1 MEEEEEDGEAAARA
15 GAAGAGGGGYSGELC
30 LMDKAIGSLLEVSL
44 SSKLHTINLH
54 CNNISKIEGLSHVLN
69 LRHLDL
75 SSNQISQIE
84 GLNTLTN
91 LCTLN
96 LACNFITKVEGL
108 EKLLNLTR
116 LNLSYN
122 HIHDLQGFLYLRGTR
137 HKISH
142 IDLHSNYI
150 SSTHHLLQCMVGLHF
165 LTNLTLEKNGKNN
178 PICDQPG
185 YRGIILQTLPQLTVL
200 DGMNIFG
207 EPVYMVE
214 GNPSDL
220 QCLED
225 LLDNLVYSDSQL
237 DKEENSGNLPGI
249 IHYINQEMPQDQKP
263 AATPTKNTFCPSVEV
278 TSSEPEQNKLGENNL
293 NSEMRIK
300 KLEDQISQLLNNAS
314 NSPPNHTFLK
324 VVKPKRETTMTSE
337 SDYESGKEN
346 HKKMPRRTK
355 IPYYSKAV
363 QTSKHHNKSKLSD
376 SGTEQSCAKKS
387 KNPSTKNLSLRS
399 TSRNSDLK
407 MERSTGNL
415 VSQSTQT
422 NKIEN
427 KSLRFT
433 EDSTYRTLVQKLDEE
448 REKRWK
454 AEQAEKKLADHIK
467 ELQKQVEEE
476 KGIHSMALFT
486 TDRLKELILKERNA
500 KVKLQNIVHKFK
512 NEIEKLNNEL
522 NQSKNKEEE
531 QNRVLRTLEQTL
543 TKIEKQ
549 KVQQQVAEVKRV
561 QEIELKAS
569 AAEREIQLL
578 RASLHQQKEKVQQL
592 HELLAMKEQEHRKE
606 LETRVTLNGSDFQ
619 EALAKEIGKE
629 EKKHEEQVKEFQE
642 KINILNQQYLELEDE
657 FRMALTIEAK
667 RFKEVKDGFENISAE
682 LAKKNI
688 ALARAQQKENESSI
702 LIQDLTSLVKE
713 QKARIAEVS
722 KSKLET
728 TNLKNRIHTLETMI
742 EEDKQKSVQIELLK
756 QEKSQLTSQLTAQ
769 ESILD
774 GLRAER
780 KLWGQELAQQGASLA
795 QNCGKLEAK
804 IEVLTTENESLRKL
818 NECDSDSLKIK
829 VKIIEDQ
836 TETIRKLKENL
847 QERDDIIRKLR
858 EEIIEI
864 HKNTQEQLDEKAAQL
879 EELMEKLEQ
888 QCERKEDLKQQ
899 LKEKEAELE
908 DIEKAYSAINKKWQ
922 DKGELLSGLEVQVK
936 QMKEKFETK
945 EKKLIE
951 ERDKSL
957 QNQKATMER
966 LHSMDDSFRKQLETM
981 VAAHQAELLQLAN
994 EKQKQ
999 IDAANEKVSQVED
1012 EMRQLLHETARNKKA
1027 MEEKI
1032 KRLTF
1037 ALSDIQEE
1045 F

>member
-1 MEEEEEDGEAAARA
+1 MEEEGRDGGAAAA
-15 GAAGAGGGGYSGELC
+15 GAAGAAGGGGGPAELC
-30 LMDKAIGSLLEVSL
+30 LMDKGIGSLLEVSL

-54 CNNISKIEGLSHVLN
+54 CNNISKIEGLCHLLN

-84 GLNTLTN
+84 GLNTLIN

-122 HIHDLQGFLYLRGTR
+122 HIHDLQGFLCLRGTR

-150 SSTHHLLQCMVGLHF
+150 SSIHHLLQCMVGLHF

-207 EPVYMVE
+207 EPVNMVE

-220 QCLED
+220 QCLES
-225 LLDNLVYSDSQL
+225 LLDDLVYSDSQL
-237 DKEENSGNLPGI
+237 NEEKKSGNLPLD
-249 IHYINQEMPQDQKP
+249 INQEVSQDQKP
-263 AATPTKNTFCPSVEV
+263 ASTTIDNTFCPSVEV
-278 TSSEPEQNKLGENNL
+278 TSSTAPEKNKHGENNL
-293 NSEMRIK
+293 NNEMRIK

-314 NSPPNHTFLK
+314 NCSKSHTSLK
-324 VVKPKRETTMTSE
+324 VVKLRRETTMTSE

-346 HKKMPRRTK
+346 HKKINRRSK
-355 IPYYSKAV
+355 IPRYSKAV

-376 SGTEQSCAKKS
+376 SGIEQNYTKKS
-387 KNPSTKNLSLRS
+387 KDSSTKNLSLRS
-399 TSRNSDLK
+399 SSRNSELK
-407 MERSTGNL
+407 MEKSPGNL
-415 VSQSTQT
+415 GSQNTQT
-422 NKIEN
+422 NKTEN
-427 KSLRFT
+427 ESLRPT
-433 EDSTYRTLVQKLDEE
+433 EESTYRTLVQELDEE

-467 ELQKQVEEE
+467 ELQKQAKEE
-476 KGIHSMALFT
+476 KDIHSMALFT
-486 TDRLKELILKERNA
+486 TERLKELILKERNA
-500 KVKLQNIVHKFK
+500 KAKLQTTVQKFK
-512 NEIEKLNNEL
+512 SEIEKLNNEL
-522 NQSKNKEEE
+522 NQSRNKEEE

-543 TKIEKQ
+543 SKMEKQ
-549 KVQQQVAEVKRV
+549 KAQQQVAEMKRV

-569 AAEREIQLL
+569 AAEREIHLL

-619 EALAKEIGKE
+619 DALAKEIGKE
-629 EKKHEEQVKEFQE
+629 EKRHEERVKEFQE
-642 KINILNQQYLELEDE
+642 RINILNQRYLELEDE
-657 FRMALTIEAK
+657 FRMALIIEAK

-682 LAKKNI
+682 LAKKSHS
-688 ALARAQQKENESSI
+688 LARAQEKENESSA
-702 LIQDLTSLVKE
+702 LIKDLTSMVKE

-722 KSKLET
+722 KAKLETT

-756 QEKSQLTSQLTAQ
+756 QEKSQLISQLTAQ
-769 ESILD
+769 ESIID

-780 KLWGQELAQQGASLA
+780 KILGQELAQRGVSLA
-795 QNCGKLEAK
+795 QDHGKLEAK

-818 NECDSDSLKIK
+818 SEHDSDSLKIK

-836 TETIRKLKENL
+836 TETIRKLKESL
-847 QERDDIIRKLR
+847 QERDEHIRKLR
-858 EEIIEI
+858 EETIEI
-864 HKNTQEQLDEKAAQL
+864 QKNSQEQLDEKAVQL
-879 EELMEKLEQ
+879 EELMEKLERH
-888 QCERKEDLKQQ
+888 CERKEDLKQQ

-908 DIEKAYSAINKKWQ
+908 EIGKAYSAINKKWQ
-922 DKGELLSGLEVQVK
+922 DKGELLSGLEAQVK
-936 QMKEKFETK
+936 QMKEKFESK

-957 QNQKATMER
+957 QNQKVTMER
-966 LHSMDDSFRKQLETM
+966 LHSMDDNFRKQFESM
-981 VAAHQAELLQLAN
+981 VAAHQAELLQLTN
-994 EKQKQ
+994 EKQNQ
-999 IDAANEKVSQVED
+999 IDAANEKVSHVED
-1012 EMRQLLHETARNKKA
+1012 EMRQLLHETAQNKKI

-1037 ALSDIQEE
+1037 ALSDIQQE

>member
-1 MEEEEEDGEAAARA
+1 MEEGEEDWEAA
-15 GAAGAGGGGYSGELC
+15 AAGAGDCRGSSGELC

-44 SSKLHTINLH
+44 SSKLHTLNLH
-54 CNNISKIEGLSHVLN
+54 CNNISKIEGLCHILN

-84 GLNTLTN
+84 GLNSLTN

-96 LACNFITKVEGL
+96 LACNLITKVEGL
-108 EKLLNLTR
+108 EKLWNLTK

-150 SSTHHLLQCMVGLHF
+150 CSIHHLLQCMVGLHF

-207 EPVYMVE
+207 EPVNMKE

-225 LLDNLVYSDSQL
+225 LLDNLVYTDSQL
-237 DKEENSGNLPGI
+237 NSKETSDNLPGI
-249 IHYINQEMPQDQKP
+249 LLGINQEMSKDQQ
-263 AATPTKNTFCPSVEV
+263 PTSTSTNNTFHPPVEV
-278 TSSEPEQNKLGENNL
+278 ASSSEPERYKLDESNL

-300 KLEDQISQLLNNAS
+300 KLEDQISQLLNNATSFPKS
-314 NSPPNHTFLK
+314 NTSLK
-324 VVKPKRETTMTSE
+324 AVKPKRETIVTSE

-346 HKKMPRRTK
+346 HRKMPRRTR
-355 IPYYSKAV
+355 IPLYNKAL

-376 SGTEQSCAKKS
+376 SSTEHSCTKKS
-387 KNPSTKNLSLRS
+387 KDHSTKDLSRS
-399 TSRNSDLK
+399 FSRNSNLK
-407 MERSTGNL
+407 MEKSTGNL
-415 VSQSTQT
+415 GSQNIET
-422 NKIEN
+422 NKTED
-427 KSLRFT
+427 KSLRPT
-433 EDSTYRTLVQKLDEE
+433 EESTYQTLVQKLDEE

-454 AEQAEKKLADHIK
+454 AEQAEKKLADCIK
-467 ELQKQVEEE
+467 ELEKQAQEE
-476 KGIHSMALFT
+476 KDIHSVALFT
-486 TDRLKELILKERNA
+486 TERLKELILKERNT
-500 KVKLQNIVHKFK
+500 KSKLQTIVQKFR
-512 NEIEKLNNEL
+512 NEIERLNNEL
-522 NQSKNKEEE
+522 SQSRSKEEE
-531 QNRVLRTLEQTL
+531 QNGMLRTLEQTL
-543 TKIEKQ
+543 SKMENQ
-549 KVQQQVAEVKRV
+549 KAQQQVEEVKRV
-561 QEIELKAS
+561 QEVELKAS

-578 RASLHQQKEKVQQL
+578 RVSLRQQKEKVQQL

-606 LETRVTLNGSDFQ
+606 LETRVTLNGPDFQ
-619 EALAKEIGKE
+619 NALAKEIAKE
-629 EKKHEEQVKEFQE
+629 EKRHEERVKEFQE

-657 FRMALTIEAK
+657 FRMALTVEAK
-667 RFKEVKDGFENISAE
+667 RFKEVKDGFENIAAE
-682 LAKKNI
+682 LAKKKH
-688 ALARAQQKENESSI
+688 ALARALQKESESST
-702 LIQDLTSLVKE
+702 LIQDLTLMVKE
-713 QKARIAEVS
+713 QKAKIAEVS

-728 TNLKNRIHTLETMI
+728 TSNLKNRICTLETMI

-769 ESILD
+769 ESIID

-780 KLWGQELAQQGASLA
+780 KIWGQELAQQGVSLA
-795 QNCGKLEAK
+795 QDRGKLEAK

-818 NECDSDSLKIK
+818 NERGSDSLKIK

-836 TETIRKLKENL
+836 TETIRKLKESL
-847 QERDDIIRKLR
+847 QERDEHIRKLR
-858 EEIIEI
+858 EEITEMQ
-864 HKNTQEQLDEKAAQL
+864 KNTQEQLDEKAVQL

-888 QCERKEDLKQQ
+888 YSERKEDLKQQ

-908 DIEKAYSAINKKWQ
+908 EIGKAYSAINKKWQ
-922 DKGELLSGLEVQVK
+922 DKGELLSGLEIQVK

-966 LHSMDDSFRKQLETM
+966 LRSMDDSFRKQLESV

-999 IDAANEKVSQVED
+999 IDAADEKVSQVED
-1012 EMRQLLHETARNKKA
+1012 EMRQLLQETEQNKKS
-1027 MEEKI
+1027 MELKI
-1032 KRLTF
+1032 KRLTY
-1037 ALSDIQEE
+1037 ALRDIQQE

>member
-1 MEEEEEDGEAAARA
+1 
-15 GAAGAGGGGYSGELC
+15 
-30 LMDKAIGSLLEVSL
+30 MDKAICSLLEVSL

-54 CNNISKIEGLSHVLN
+54 CNNISKIEGLCHLLN

-150 SSTHHLLQCMVGLHF
+150 SSIHHLLQCMVGLHF

-207 EPVYMVE
+207 EPVDMVE

-220 QCLED
+220 QCLES
-225 LLDNLVYSDSQL
+225 LLDNLVCCDSQL
-237 DKEENSGNLPGI
+237 NEEENSGNLPGI
-249 IHYINQEMPQDQKP
+249 TLDINQEMSQDQKP
-263 AATPTKNTFCPSVEV
+263 ASIPADNMFLPSVEV
-278 TSSEPEQNKLGENNL
+278 ASSSEPERNKLDENNL
-293 NSEMRIK
+293 SSEMRIK
-300 KLEDQISQLLNNAS
+300 KLEDQISQLLSNAS
-314 NSPPNHTFLK
+314 NSPKSCTSLK
-324 VVKPKRETTMTSE
+324 VVKLKRETTMTSE
-337 SDYESGKEN
+337 SDFESGKEN
-346 HKKMPRRTK
+346 HKKMNRRTR
-355 IPYYSKAV
+355 IPHYSKAV
-363 QTSKHHNKSKLSD
+363 QTSKHHNKSTLSD
-376 SGTEQSCAKKS
+376 SGTEQSCTKKS
-387 KNPSTKNLSLRS
+387 KDPSTKNLSLRS
-399 TSRNSDLK
+399 SSRSSDLK
-407 MERSTGNL
+407 VEKSTGNL
-415 VSQSTQT
+415 ESQNTPT

-427 KSLRFT
+427 KSLRPI
-433 EDSTYRTLVQKLDEE
+433 EESTYRTLVQELDEE
-448 REKRWK
+448 KEKRWK

-467 ELQKQVEEE
+467 ELQKQVKEE
-476 KGIHSMALFT
+476 KDIHTMALFT

-500 KVKLQNIVHKFK
+500 KAKLQTIVQKFK
-512 NEIEKLNNEL
+512 SETEKLSNEL
-522 NQSKNKEEE
+522 SQSRNKEEE
-531 QNRVLRTLEQTL
+531 QNRVIRTLEQTL
-543 TKIEKQ
+543 SKMEKQ
-549 KVQQQVAEVKRV
+549 KAQQQVAEMKRV
-561 QEIELKAS
+561 QEVELKAS

-592 HELLAMKEQEHRKE
+592 HELLAVKEQEHRKE

-619 EALAKEIGKE
+619 DALAKEIGKE
-629 EKKHEEQVKEFQE
+629 EKRHEERVKEFQE
-642 KINILNQQYLELEDE
+642 RINILNQRYLELEDE

-682 LAKKNI
+682 LAKKNH
-688 ALARAQQKENESSI
+688 ALARAQQKENESSA
-702 LIQDLTSLVKE
+702 LIQDLTSMVKE

-728 TNLKNRIHTLETMI
+728 TTNLKNRIHTLEAMI

-756 QEKSQLTSQLTAQ
+756 KEKSQLISQLTAQ
-769 ESILD
+769 ESMID

-780 KLWGQELAQQGASLA
+780 KIWGQELAQKGASLA
-795 QNCGKLEAK
+795 QDYGKLEAK

-818 NECDSDSLKIK
+818 SERDSDSLKIK

-847 QERDDIIRKLR
+847 QERDEHIRKLQ
-858 EEIIEI
+858 EEIIEMQ
-864 HKNTQEQLDEKAAQL
+864 KNTREQLNEKATQL
-879 EELMEKLEQ
+879 EELMEKLERH
-888 QCERKEDLKQQ
+888 CERKEDLKQQ

-908 DIEKAYSAINKKWQ
+908 EIGKAYSAINKKWQ
-922 DKGELLSGLEVQVK
+922 DKGELLSGLEAQVK

-957 QNQKATMER
+957 QNQKATMEK
-966 LHSMDDSFRKQLETM
+966 LHSIDDSFRKQLESM
-981 VAAHQAELLQLAN
+981 VAAHHAELLQLTT
-994 EKQKQ
+994 EKQNQ

-1012 EMRQLLHETARNKKA
+1012 EMRQLLRETARNKKI

-1037 ALSDIQEE
+1037 ALSDIQQG

>member
-1 MEEEEEDGEAAARA
+1 MEGEEDGGAAA
-15 GAAGAGGGGYSGELC
+15 AAGAGELC

-54 CNNISKIEGLSHVLN
+54 CNNISKIEGLCHLLN

-142 IDLHSNYI
+142 INLHSNYI
-150 SSTHHLLQCMVGLHF
+150 SSIHHLLQCMVGLHF

-185 YRGIILQTLPQLTVL
+185 YRRIILQTLPQLTVL

-207 EPVYMVE
+207 EPVDMVE

-220 QCLED
+220 QCLES
-225 LLDNLVYSDSQL
+225 LLDNLVCSDSQL
-237 DKEENSGNLPGI
+237 NEEENSGNLPGI
-249 IHYINQEMPQDQKP
+249 TLDINQEMSQDQKP
-263 AATPTKNTFCPSVEV
+263 ASIPADNMFLPSAEV
-278 TSSEPEQNKLGENNL
+278 ASSEPERNKLDGNNL
-293 NSEMRIK
+293 SSEMRIK
-300 KLEDQISQLLNNAS
+300 KLEDQISQLLSNAS
-314 NSPPNHTFLK
+314 NSPKSHTSLK
-324 VVKPKRETTMTSE
+324 VVKLKRETTMTSE

-346 HKKMPRRTK
+346 YKKMNRRTK
-355 IPYYSKAV
+355 IPHYSKAV

-376 SGTEQSCAKKS
+376 SGTEQSCIKKS
-387 KNPSTKNLSLRS
+387 KDPSTKNLSLRLS
-399 TSRNSDLK
+399 SRSSDLK
-407 MERSTGNL
+407 MEKSTGNL
-415 VSQSTQT
+415 ESQNTPT

-427 KSLRFT
+427 KSLRPI
-433 EDSTYRTLVQKLDEE
+433 EESTYRTLVHELDEE
-448 REKRWK
+448 KEKRWK
-454 AEQAEKKLADHIK
+454 AEQSEKKLADHIK
-467 ELQKQVEEE
+467 ELQKQVKEE
-476 KGIHSMALFT
+476 KDIHSMALFT

-500 KVKLQNIVHKFK
+500 KAKLQTIVQKFK
-512 NEIEKLNNEL
+512 SETEKLSNEL
-522 NQSKNKEEE
+522 SQSRNKEEE
-531 QNRVLRTLEQTL
+531 QNRVIRTLEQTL
-543 TKIEKQ
+543 SKMEKQ
-549 KVQQQVAEVKRV
+549 KAQQQVAEMKRV
-561 QEIELKAS
+561 QEVELKAS

-592 HELLAMKEQEHRKE
+592 HELLVMKEQEHRKE

-619 EALAKEIGKE
+619 DALAKEIGKE
-629 EKKHEEQVKEFQE
+629 EKRHEERVKEFQE
-642 KINILNQQYLELEDE
+642 RINILNQRYLELEDE

-682 LAKKNI
+682 LAKKNH
-688 ALARAQQKENESSI
+688 ALARAQQKENESSA
-702 LIQDLTSLVKE
+702 LIQDLTSMVKE
-713 QKARIAEVS
+713 QKARIEEVS

-728 TNLKNRIHTLETMI
+728 TTNLK
-742 EEDKQKSVQIELLK
+742 
-756 QEKSQLTSQLTAQ
+756 
-769 ESILD
+769 
-774 GLRAER
+774 
-780 KLWGQELAQQGASLA
+780 
-795 QNCGKLEAK
+795 
-804 IEVLTTENESLRKL
+804 
-818 NECDSDSLKIK
+818 
-829 VKIIEDQ
+829 
-836 TETIRKLKENL
+836 NL
-847 QERDDIIRKLR
+847 QERNEHIRKLQ
-858 EEIIEI
+858 EEIIDI
-864 HKNTQEQLDEKAAQL
+864 QKNTQEQLDEKAAQL

-888 QCERKEDLKQQ
+888 HCERKEDLKQQ

-908 DIEKAYSAINKKWQ
+908 EIGKAYSAINKKWQ
-922 DKGELLSGLEVQVK
+922 DKGELLSGLEAQVK

-945 EKKLIE
+945 EKKLTE

-957 QNQKATMER
+957 QNQKATMEK
-966 LHSMDDSFRKQLETM
+966 LHSIDDSFRKQLESM
-981 VAAHQAELLQLAN
+981 VAAHQAELLQLTT
-994 EKQKQ
+994 EKQNQ

-1012 EMRQLLHETARNKKA
+1012 EMRQLLHETAQNKKI

-1032 KRLTF
+1032 KRL
-1037 ALSDIQEE
+1037 LLLL
-1045 F
+1045 

>member
-1 MEEEEEDGEAAARA
+1 
-15 GAAGAGGGGYSGELC
+15 
-30 LMDKAIGSLLEVSL
+30 MDKAICSLLEVSL

-54 CNNISKIEGLSHVLN
+54 CNNISKIEGLCHLLN

-84 GLNTLTN
+84 GLNTLAN

-122 HIHDLQGFLYLRGTR
+122 HIHDLQGFLHLRGTR

-150 SSTHHLLQCMVGLHF
+150 SNIHHLLQCMVGLHF
-165 LTNLTLEKNGKNN
+165 LTNLTLEKNGKSN

-207 EPVYMVE
+207 EPVNMAE

-220 QCLED
+220 QCLES

-237 DKEENSGNLPGI
+237 NEEKNPGNLPGI
-249 IHYINQEMPQDQKP
+249 TLDINQEMSQDQKP
-263 AATPTKNTFCPSVEV
+263 ARIPTDNTFHPFVEV
-278 TSSEPEQNKLGENNL
+278 TSSSEPERNKLGENNL

-314 NSPPNHTFLK
+314 NSPKSHTSLK
-324 VVKPKRETTMTSE
+324 VFKLKRETTMTSE

-346 HKKMPRRTK
+346 HKKVNRKTK
-355 IPYYSKAV
+355 IPHYSKAV
-363 QTSKHHNKSKLSD
+363 QTSKHRNKSKLSD
-376 SGTEQSCAKKS
+376 SGTEQSCTKKS
-387 KNPSTKNLSLRS
+387 KDPSTKNLSLRS
-399 TSRNSDLK
+399 SSRNSDLK
-407 MERSTGNL
+407 MEKSTGNL
-415 VSQSTQT
+415 GSQGTQT
-422 NKIEN
+422 DE
-427 KSLRFT
+427 T
-433 EDSTYRTLVQKLDEE
+433 EDRPTEESTYRTLVQELDEE

-467 ELQKQVEEE
+467 ELQKQAKEE
-476 KGIHSMALFT
+476 KDIHSMALFT
-486 TDRLKELILKERNA
+486 TERLKELILKERNA
-500 KVKLQNIVHKFK
+500 KAKLQTVIQKFK
-512 NEIEKLNNEL
+512 SETEKLNNEL
-522 NQSKNKEEE
+522 SQSRNKEEE

-543 TKIEKQ
+543 SKMEKQ
-549 KVQQQVAEVKRV
+549 KAQQQVAEMKRI
-561 QEIELKAS
+561 QEVELKAS
-569 AAEREIQLL
+569 ASEREIQLL

-619 EALAKEIGKE
+619 DALAKEIGKE
-629 EKKHEEQVKEFQE
+629 EKRHEERVKEFQE
-642 KINILNQQYLELEDE
+642 RINILNQRYLELEDE
-657 FRMALTIEAK
+657 FRMALIIEAK

-682 LAKKNI
+682 LAKKNH
-688 ALARAQQKENESSI
+688 ALARAQEKENKSSA
-702 LIQDLTSLVKE
+702 LIQDLTSMVKE
-713 QKARIAEVS
+713 QKTRIAEVS
-722 KSKLET
+722 KAKLETT
-728 TNLKNRIHTLETMI
+728 TNLKNRIRTLETMI

-756 QEKSQLTSQLTAQ
+756 QEKSQLISQLTAQ
-769 ESILD
+769 ESTID

-780 KLWGQELAQQGASLA
+780 KMWGQELTQQGASLA
-795 QNCGKLEAK
+795 QDYGKLEAK

-818 NECDSDSLKIK
+818 SARESDSLKIK

-836 TETIRKLKENL
+836 TETIRKLKESL
-847 QERDDIIRKLR
+847 QERDEHIRKLR
-858 EEIIEI
+858 EETIEMQ
-864 HKNTQEQLDEKAAQL
+864 KNTQEQLDDKAAQL
-879 EELMEKLEQ
+879 EELMEKLERH
-888 QCERKEDLKQQ
+888 CERKEDLKQQ
-899 LKEKEAELE
+899 LKEKQAELE
-908 DIEKAYSAINKKWQ
+908 EIGKAYSAINKKWQ
-922 DKGELLSGLEVQVK
+922 DKGELLSGLEAQVK

-966 LHSMDDSFRKQLETM
+966 LHSMDDNFRKQLESM
-981 VAAHQAELLQLAN
+981 VAAHQAELLQLTN
-994 EKQKQ
+994 EKQNQ

-1012 EMRQLLHETARNKKA
+1012 EMRQLLHETAQNKKI

-1037 ALSDIQEE
+1037 ALSDVQQE
-1045 F
+1045 FWWSGDFIKLKCPYKSNINRTISNQIF

>member
-1 MEEEEEDGEAAARA
+1 TLVRARERVW
-15 GAAGAGGGGYSGELC
+15 SNLSS
-30 LMDKAIGSLLEVSL
+30 ISL

-54 CNNISKIEGLSHVLN
+54 CNNISKIEGLCHLLN

-150 SSTHHLLQCMVGLHF
+150 SSIHHLLQCMVGLHF

-207 EPVYMVE
+207 EPVDMVE

-220 QCLED
+220 QCLES
-225 LLDNLVYSDSQL
+225 LLDNLVCCDSQL
-237 DKEENSGNLPGI
+237 NEEENSGNLPGI
-249 IHYINQEMPQDQKP
+249 TLDINQEMSQDQKP
-263 AATPTKNTFCPSVEV
+263 ASIPADNMFLPSVEV
-278 TSSEPEQNKLGENNL
+278 ASSSEPERNKLDENNL
-293 NSEMRIK
+293 SSEMRIK
-300 KLEDQISQLLNNAS
+300 KLEDQISQLLS
-314 NSPPNHTFLK
+314 NVIHFF
-324 VVKPKRETTMTSE
+324 VKLKRETTMTSE
-337 SDYESGKEN
+337 SDFESGKEN
-346 HKKMPRRTK
+346 HKKMNRRTR
-355 IPYYSKAV
+355 IPHYSKAV
-363 QTSKHHNKSKLSD
+363 QTSKHHNKSTLSD
-376 SGTEQSCAKKS
+376 RYNNFFFPILQAIACNPVLKYLHTVAFILWMIQAKSQEFCLKIIFLYY
-387 KNPSTKNLSLRS
+387 TNLALF
-399 TSRNSDLK
+399 
-407 MERSTGNL
+407 
-415 VSQSTQT
+415 Q
-422 NKIEN
+422 
-427 KSLRFT
+427 
-433 EDSTYRTLVQKLDEE
+433 TLVQELDEE
-448 REKRWK
+448 KEKRWK

-467 ELQKQVEEE
+467 ELQKQVKEE
-476 KGIHSMALFT
+476 KDIHTMALFT

-500 KVKLQNIVHKFK
+500 KAKLQTIVQKFK
-512 NEIEKLNNEL
+512 SETEKLSNEL
-522 NQSKNKEEE
+522 SQSRNKEEE
-531 QNRVLRTLEQTL
+531 QNRVIRTLEQTL
-543 TKIEKQ
+543 SKMEKQ
-549 KVQQQVAEVKRV
+549 KAQQQVAEVRV
-561 QEIELKAS
+561 QEVELKAS

-592 HELLAMKEQEHRKE
+592 HELLAVKEQEHRKE

-619 EALAKEIGKE
+619 DALAKEIGKE
-629 EKKHEEQVKEFQE
+629 EKRHEERVKEFQE
-642 KINILNQQYLELEDE
+642 RINILNQRYLELEDE

-682 LAKKNI
+682 LAKKNH
-688 ALARAQQKENESSI
+688 ALARAQQKENESSA
-702 LIQDLTSLVKE
+702 LIQDLTSMVKE

-728 TNLKNRIHTLETMI
+728 TTNLKNRIHTLEAMI

-756 QEKSQLTSQLTAQ
+756 KEKSQLISQLTAQ
-769 ESILD
+769 ESMID

-780 KLWGQELAQQGASLA
+780 KIWGQELAQKGASLA
-795 QNCGKLEAK
+795 QDYGKLEAK

-818 NECDSDSLKIK
+818 SERDSDSLKIK

-847 QERDDIIRKLR
+847 QERDEHIRKLQ
-858 EEIIEI
+858 EEIIEMQ
-864 HKNTQEQLDEKAAQL
+864 KNTREQLNEKATQL
-879 EELMEKLEQ
+879 EELMEKLERH
-888 QCERKEDLKQQ
+888 CERKEDLKQQ

-908 DIEKAYSAINKKWQ
+908 EIGKAYSAINKKWQ
-922 DKGELLSGLEVQVK
+922 DKGELLSGLEAQVK

-957 QNQKATMER
+957 QNQKATMEK
-966 LHSMDDSFRKQLETM
+966 LHSIDDSFRKQLESM
-981 VAAHQAELLQLAN
+981 VAAHHAELLQLTT
-994 EKQKQ
+994 EKQNQ
-999 IDAANEKVSQVED
+999 IDAANEKVMFIKISFNIQCNILKLNGV
-1012 EMRQLLHETARNKKA
+1012 
-1027 MEEKI
+1027 KI
-1032 KRLTF
+1032 KK
-1037 ALSDIQEE
+1037 
-1045 F
+1045 

>member
-1 MEEEEEDGEAAARA
+1 MEQEDREAAA
-15 GAAGAGGGGYSGELC
+15 AAGAGDFGGSEELC
-30 LMDKAIGSLLEVSL
+30 RIDQAICSLLEVSL

-54 CNNISKIEGLSHVLN
+54 CNNISKIEGLCHVLN

-84 GLNTLTN
+84 GLDTLTN

-122 HIHDLQGFLYLRGTR
+122 YIHDLQGFLCLRGTR

-150 SSTHHLLQCMVGLHF
+150 SSIHHLLQCMVGLHF

-207 EPVYMVE
+207 EPVNMVE

-220 QCLED
+220 QCLEG
-225 LLDNLVYSDSQL
+225 LLDNLIYSDAQL
-237 DKEENSGNLPGI
+237 IEEENSGNLQGI
-249 IHYINQEMPQDQKP
+249 TLDINQEMSQDQQP
-263 AATPTKNTFCPSVEV
+263 ASTATDNTFRPSLEV
-278 TSSEPEQNKLGENNL
+278 TSSLEPEKYKLGENNL

-314 NSPPNHTFLK
+314 NSHTSLK
-324 VVKPKRETTMTSE
+324 IVKPKRETTITSE

-346 HKKMPRRTK
+346 HRKIPRRTK
-355 IPYYSKAV
+355 IPHYSKAV

-376 SGTEQSCAKKS
+376 SGTEHSCTKKS
-387 KNPSTKNLSLRS
+387 KDPSTKNLSLRLS
-399 TSRNSDLK
+399 SRNSDSK
-407 MERSTGNL
+407 MEKSIGNL
-415 VSQSTQT
+415 GSQNTQI
-422 NKIEN
+422 NKIEK
-427 KSLRFT
+427 KSLRPT
-433 EDSTYRTLVQKLDEE
+433 EESTYRMLVQELDEE

-467 ELQKQVEEE
+467 DLQKQVKEE
-476 KGIHSMALFT
+476 KDIHSMALFT

-500 KVKLQNIVHKFK
+500 KAKLQTTVQKLK
-512 NEIEKLNNEL
+512 SETEKLSNEL
-522 NQSKNKEEE
+522 SQSRNKEEE

-543 TKIEKQ
+543 SKMEKQ
-549 KVQQQVAEVKRV
+549 KAQQQVAEAKRV
-561 QEIELKAS
+561 QEVELKAS

-578 RASLHQQKEKVQQL
+578 RAFLRQQKEKVQQL
-592 HELLAMKEQEHRKE
+592 HELLAVKEQEHRKE

-619 EALAKEIGKE
+619 DALAKEIGKE
-629 EKKHEEQVKEFQE
+629 EKRHEERVKEFQE
-642 KINILNQQYLELEDE
+642 RINILNQQYLELENE

-682 LAKKNI
+682 LAKKNH
-688 ALARAQQKENESSI
+688 ALARAQQKEDESSA
-702 LIQDLTSLVKE
+702 LIQDLTSMVKE
-713 QKARIAEVS
+713 QKTRIAEVS

-728 TNLKNRIHTLETMI
+728 ATNLKNQIRTLETMV

-756 QEKSQLTSQLTAQ
+756 QEKSQLISQLTAQ
-769 ESILD
+769 ESVID

-780 KLWGQELAQQGASLA
+780 KIWGQELAQQGASLA
-795 QNCGKLEAK
+795 QDRGKLEAK

-818 NECDSDSLKIK
+818 SEHDSNSLKIK

-836 TETIRKLKENL
+836 TETIRKLKESL
-847 QERDDIIRKLR
+847 QERDERIRKLR
-858 EEIIEI
+858 EEINEMQ
-864 HKNTQEQLDEKAAQL
+864 KNTQEQLDEKSAQL
-879 EELMEKLEQ
+879 EELMEKLERH
-888 QCERKEDLKQQ
+888 CERKEDLKQQ

-908 DIEKAYSAINKKWQ
+908 EIGRAYSAINKKWQ
-922 DKGELLSGLEVQVK
+922 DKGELLSGLETQVK

-957 QNQKATMER
+957 QNQKVTMER
-966 LHSMDDSFRKQLETM
+966 LHSMDDSFRKQLESM
-981 VAAHQAELLQLAN
+981 VAAHQAELLQMAN

-1012 EMRQLLHETARNKKA
+1012 EMRHLLHETAQNKKA

-1037 ALSDIQEE
+1037 ALSDIQQE

>member
-1 MEEEEEDGEAAARA
+1 M
-15 GAAGAGGGGYSGELC
+15 
-30 LMDKAIGSLLEVSL
+30 I
-44 SSKLHTINLH
+44 
-54 CNNISKIEGLSHVLN
+54 
-69 LRHLDL
+69 
-75 SSNQISQIE
+75 
-84 GLNTLTN
+84 
-91 LCTLN
+91 
-96 LACNFITKVEGL
+96 
-108 EKLLNLTR
+108 
-116 LNLSYN
+116 
-122 HIHDLQGFLYLRGTR
+122 
-137 HKISH
+137 
-142 IDLHSNYI
+142 
-150 SSTHHLLQCMVGLHF
+150 
-165 LTNLTLEKNGKNN
+165 
-178 PICDQPG
+178 
-185 YRGIILQTLPQLTVL
+185 
-200 DGMNIFG
+200 
-207 EPVYMVE
+207 
-214 GNPSDL
+214 
-220 QCLED
+220 
-225 LLDNLVYSDSQL
+225 
-237 DKEENSGNLPGI
+237 
-249 IHYINQEMPQDQKP
+249 
-263 AATPTKNTFCPSVEV
+263 
-278 TSSEPEQNKLGENNL
+278 
-293 NSEMRIK
+293 
-300 KLEDQISQLLNNAS
+300 
-314 NSPPNHTFLK
+314 
-324 VVKPKRETTMTSE
+324 TSE

-355 IPYYSKAV
+355 IHYYSKAV

-376 SGTEQSCAKKS
+376 SGTEQSCTKKS
-387 KNPSTKNLSLRS
+387 KNLSTKNLSLRA

-467 ELQKQVEEE
+467 ELQKQVKEE
-476 KGIHSMALFT
+476 KDIHSMALFT

-512 NEIEKLNNEL
+512 SEIEKLHNEL

-549 KVQQQVAEVKRV
+549 NFQQQVAEVKRV

-629 EKKHEEQVKEFQE
+629 EKKHEERVKEFQE
-642 KINILNQQYLELEDE
+642 KINILNQQYLDLEDE

-682 LAKKNI
+682 LVKKNH

-722 KSKLET
+722 KSQLET

-774 GLRAER
+774 GLKAER

-818 NECDSDSLKIK
+818 SECDSDSLKIK

-847 QERDDIIRKLR
+847 QERDDIIRRLR

-899 LKEKEAELE
+899 LKEKEAELGE
-908 DIEKAYSAINKKWQ
+908 IEKAYSAINKKWQ
-922 DKGELLSGLEVQVK
+922 DKGDLLSGLEVQVK

-966 LHSMDDSFRKQLETM
+966 LHSVDDSFRKQLESM

-1037 ALSDIQEE
+1037 ALSDIQQE

>member
-1 MEEEEEDGEAAARA
+1 I
-15 GAAGAGGGGYSGELC
+15 SKLPLSELE
-30 LMDKAIGSLLEVSL
+30 KGLLEVSL

-54 CNNISKIEGLSHVLN
+54 CNNISKIEGLCHLLN

-150 SSTHHLLQCMVGLHF
+150 SSIHHLLQCMVGLHF

-207 EPVYMVE
+207 EPVDMVE

-220 QCLED
+220 QCLES
-225 LLDNLVYSDSQL
+225 LLDNLVCCDSQL
-237 DKEENSGNLPGI
+237 NEEE
-249 IHYINQEMPQDQKP
+249 EMSQDQKP
-263 AATPTKNTFCPSVEV
+263 ASIPADNMFLPSVEV
-278 TSSEPEQNKLGENNL
+278 ASSSEPERNKLDENNL
-293 NSEMRIK
+293 SSEMRIK
-300 KLEDQISQLLNNAS
+300 KLEDQISQLLI
-314 NSPPNHTFLK
+314 
-324 VVKPKRETTMTSE
+324 VKLKRETTMTSE
-337 SDYESGKEN
+337 SDFESGKEN
-346 HKKMPRRTK
+346 HKKMNRRTR
-355 IPYYSKAV
+355 IPHYSKAV
-363 QTSKHHNKSKLSD
+363 QTSKHHNKSTLSD
-376 SGTEQSCAKKS
+376 RIFLYYT
-387 KNPSTKNLSLRS
+387 NLALF
-399 TSRNSDLK
+399 
-407 MERSTGNL
+407 
-415 VSQSTQT
+415 Q
-422 NKIEN
+422 
-427 KSLRFT
+427 
-433 EDSTYRTLVQKLDEE
+433 TLVQELDEE
-448 REKRWK
+448 KEKRWK

-467 ELQKQVEEE
+467 ELQKQVKEE
-476 KGIHSMALFT
+476 KDIHTMALFT

-500 KVKLQNIVHKFK
+500 KAKLQTIVQKFK
-512 NEIEKLNNEL
+512 SETEKLSNEL
-522 NQSKNKEEE
+522 SQSRNKEEE
-531 QNRVLRTLEQTL
+531 QNRVIRTLEQTL
-543 TKIEKQ
+543 SKMEKQ
-549 KVQQQVAEVKRV
+549 KAQQQVAEVRV
-561 QEIELKAS
+561 QEVELKAS

-592 HELLAMKEQEHRKE
+592 HELLAVKEQEHRKE

-619 EALAKEIGKE
+619 DALAKEIGKE
-629 EKKHEEQVKEFQE
+629 EKRHEERVKEFQE
-642 KINILNQQYLELEDE
+642 RINILNQRYLELEDE

-682 LAKKNI
+682 LAKKNH
-688 ALARAQQKENESSI
+688 ALARAQQKENESSA
-702 LIQDLTSLVKE
+702 LIQDLTSMVKE

-728 TNLKNRIHTLETMI
+728 TTNLKNRIHTLEAMI

-756 QEKSQLTSQLTAQ
+756 KEKSQLISQLTAQ
-769 ESILD
+769 ESMID

-780 KLWGQELAQQGASLA
+780 KIWGQELAQKASLA
-795 QNCGKLEAK
+795 QDYGKLEAK

-818 NECDSDSLKIK
+818 SERDSDSLKIK

-847 QERDDIIRKLR
+847 QERDEHIRKLQ
-858 EEIIEI
+858 EEIIEMQ
-864 HKNTQEQLDEKAAQL
+864 KNTREQLNEKATQL
-879 EELMEKLEQ
+879 EELMEKLERH
-888 QCERKEDLKQQ
+888 CERKEDLKQQ

-908 DIEKAYSAINKKWQ
+908 EIGKAYSAINKKWQ
-922 DKGELLSGLEVQVK
+922 DKGELLSGLEAQVK

-957 QNQKATMER
+957 QNQKATMEK
-966 LHSMDDSFRKQLETM
+966 LHSIDDSFRKQLESM
-981 VAAHQAELLQLAN
+981 VAAHHAELLQLTT
-994 EKQKQ
+994 EKQNQ
-999 IDAANEKVSQVED
+999 IDAANEKVICCSGD
-1012 EMRQLLHETARNKKA
+1012 HLLNFELH
-1027 MEEKI
+1027 MDP
-1032 KRLTF
+1032 LV
-1037 ALSDIQEE
+1037 
-1045 F
+1045 

>member
-1 MEEEEEDGEAAARA
+1 MEGEEDGGAAA
-15 GAAGAGGGGYSGELC
+15 AAGAGELC

-54 CNNISKIEGLSHVLN
+54 CNNISKIEGLCHLLN

-142 IDLHSNYI
+142 INLHSNYI
-150 SSTHHLLQCMVGLHF
+150 SSIHHLLQCMVGLHF

-185 YRGIILQTLPQLTVL
+185 YRRIILQTLPQLTVL

-207 EPVYMVE
+207 EPVDMVE

-220 QCLED
+220 QCLES
-225 LLDNLVYSDSQL
+225 LLDNLVCSDSQL
-237 DKEENSGNLPGI
+237 NEEENSGNLPGI
-249 IHYINQEMPQDQKP
+249 TLDINQEMSQDQKP
-263 AATPTKNTFCPSVEV
+263 ASIPADNMFLPSAEV
-278 TSSEPEQNKLGENNL
+278 ASSEPERNKLDGNNL
-293 NSEMRIK
+293 SSEMRIK
-300 KLEDQISQLLNNAS
+300 KLEDQISQLLSNAS
-314 NSPPNHTFLK
+314 NSPKSHTSLK
-324 VVKPKRETTMTSE
+324 VVKLKRETTMTSE

-346 HKKMPRRTK
+346 YKKMNRRTK
-355 IPYYSKAV
+355 IPHYSKAV

-376 SGTEQSCAKKS
+376 SGTEQSCIKKS
-387 KNPSTKNLSLRS
+387 KDPSTKNLSLRLS
-399 TSRNSDLK
+399 SRSSDLK
-407 MERSTGNL
+407 MEKSTGNL
-415 VSQSTQT
+415 ESQNTPT

-427 KSLRFT
+427 KSLRPI
-433 EDSTYRTLVQKLDEE
+433 EESTYRTLVHELDEE
-448 REKRWK
+448 KEKRWK
-454 AEQAEKKLADHIK
+454 AEQSEKKLADHIK
-467 ELQKQVEEE
+467 ELQKQVKEE
-476 KGIHSMALFT
+476 KDIHSMALFT

-500 KVKLQNIVHKFK
+500 KAKLQTIVQKFK
-512 NEIEKLNNEL
+512 SETEKLSNEL
-522 NQSKNKEEE
+522 SQSRNKEEE
-531 QNRVLRTLEQTL
+531 QNRVIRTLEQTL
-543 TKIEKQ
+543 SKMEKQ
-549 KVQQQVAEVKRV
+549 KAQQQVAEMKRV
-561 QEIELKAS
+561 QEVELKAS

-592 HELLAMKEQEHRKE
+592 HELLVMKEQEHRKE

-619 EALAKEIGKE
+619 DALAKEIGKE
-629 EKKHEEQVKEFQE
+629 EKRHEERVKEFQE
-642 KINILNQQYLELEDE
+642 RINILNQRYLELEDE

-682 LAKKNI
+682 LAKKNH
-688 ALARAQQKENESSI
+688 ALARAQQKENESSA
-702 LIQDLTSLVKE
+702 LIQDLTSMVKE
-713 QKARIAEVS
+713 QKARIEEVS
-722 KSKLET
+722 KSKLETT

-742 EEDKQKSVQIELLK
+742 EEDKQRSVQIELLK
-756 QEKSQLTSQLTAQ
+756 KEKSQLSSQLTAQ
-769 ESILD
+769 ESIID

-780 KLWGQELAQQGASLA
+780 KIWGQELAQRGASLA
-795 QNCGKLEAK
+795 QDYGKLEAK

-818 NECDSDSLKIK
+818 SEHDSDSLKIK

-847 QERDDIIRKLR
+847 QERNEHIRKLQ
-858 EEIIEI
+858 EEIIDI
-864 HKNTQEQLDEKAAQL
+864 QKNTQEQLDEKAAQL

-888 QCERKEDLKQQ
+888 HCERKEDLKQQ

-908 DIEKAYSAINKKWQ
+908 EIGKAYSAINKKWQ
-922 DKGELLSGLEVQVK
+922 DKGELLSGLEAQVK

-945 EKKLIE
+945 EKKLTE

-957 QNQKATMER
+957 QNQKATMEK
-966 LHSMDDSFRKQLETM
+966 LHSIDDSFRKQLESM
-981 VAAHQAELLQLAN
+981 VAAHQAELLQLTT
-994 EKQKQ
+994 EKQNQ

-1012 EMRQLLHETARNKKA
+1012 EMRQLLHETAQNKKI

-1032 KRLTF
+1032 KRL
-1037 ALSDIQEE
+1037 LLLL
-1045 F
+1045 

>member
-1 MEEEEEDGEAAARA
+1 
-15 GAAGAGGGGYSGELC
+15 
-30 LMDKAIGSLLEVSL
+30 ILLEVSL

-54 CNNISKIEGLSHVLN
+54 CNNISKIEGLCHLLN

-150 SSTHHLLQCMVGLHF
+150 SSIHHLLQCMVGLHF

-207 EPVYMVE
+207 EPVDMVE

-220 QCLED
+220 QCLES
-225 LLDNLVYSDSQL
+225 LLDNLVCCDSQL
-237 DKEENSGNLPGI
+237 NEEE
-249 IHYINQEMPQDQKP
+249 EMSQDQKP
-263 AATPTKNTFCPSVEV
+263 ASIPADNMFLPSVEV
-278 TSSEPEQNKLGENNL
+278 ASSSEPERNKLDENNL
-293 NSEMRIK
+293 SSEMRIK
-300 KLEDQISQLLNNAS
+300 KLEDQISQLLI
-314 NSPPNHTFLK
+314 
-324 VVKPKRETTMTSE
+324 VKLKRETTMTSE
-337 SDYESGKEN
+337 SDFESGKEN
-346 HKKMPRRTK
+346 HKKMNRRTR
-355 IPYYSKAV
+355 IPHYSKAV
-363 QTSKHHNKSKLSD
+363 QTSKHHNKSTLSD
-376 SGTEQSCAKKS
+376 RYNNFFFPILQAIAC
-387 KNPSTKNLSLRS
+387 NPV
-399 TSRNSDLK
+399 LK
-407 MERSTGNL
+407 YLHTVAFILWMI
-415 VSQSTQT
+415 Q
-422 NKIEN
+422 
-427 KSLRFT
+427 
-433 EDSTYRTLVQKLDEE
+433 TLVQELDEE
-448 REKRWK
+448 KEKRWK

-467 ELQKQVEEE
+467 ELQKQVKEE
-476 KGIHSMALFT
+476 KDIHTMALFT

-500 KVKLQNIVHKFK
+500 KAKLQTIVQKFK
-512 NEIEKLNNEL
+512 SETEKLSNEL
-522 NQSKNKEEE
+522 SQSRNKEEE
-531 QNRVLRTLEQTL
+531 QNRVIRTLEQTL
-543 TKIEKQ
+543 SKMEKQ
-549 KVQQQVAEVKRV
+549 KAQQQVAEMKRV
-561 QEIELKAS
+561 QEVELKAS

-592 HELLAMKEQEHRKE
+592 HELLAVKEQEHRKE

-619 EALAKEIGKE
+619 DALAKEIGKE
-629 EKKHEEQVKEFQE
+629 EKRHEERVKEFQE
-642 KINILNQQYLELEDE
+642 RINILNQRYLELEDE

-682 LAKKNI
+682 LAKKNH
-688 ALARAQQKENESSI
+688 ALARAQQKENESSA
-702 LIQDLTSLVKE
+702 LIQDLTSMVKE

-728 TNLKNRIHTLETMI
+728 TTNLKNRIHTLEAMI

-756 QEKSQLTSQLTAQ
+756 KEKSQLISQLTAQ
-769 ESILD
+769 ESMID

-780 KLWGQELAQQGASLA
+780 KIWGQELAQKGASLA
-795 QNCGKLEAK
+795 QDYGKLEAK

-818 NECDSDSLKIK
+818 SERDSDSLKIK

-847 QERDDIIRKLR
+847 QERDEHIRKLQ
-858 EEIIEI
+858 EEIIEMQ
-864 HKNTQEQLDEKAAQL
+864 KNTREQLNEKATQL
-879 EELMEKLEQ
+879 EELMEKLERH
-888 QCERKEDLKQQ
+888 CERKEDLKQQ

-908 DIEKAYSAINKKWQ
+908 EIGKAYSAINKKWQ
-922 DKGELLSGLEVQVK
+922 DKGELLSGLEAQVK

-957 QNQKATMER
+957 QNQKATMEK
-966 LHSMDDSFRKQLETM
+966 LHSIDDSFRKQLESM
-981 VAAHQAELLQLAN
+981 VAAHHAELLQLTT
-994 EKQKQ
+994 EKQNQ
-999 IDAANEKVSQVED
+999 IDAANEKVMFIKISFNIQCNILKLNGVRILIKEI
-1012 EMRQLLHETARNKKA
+1012 KK
-1027 MEEKI
+1027 
-1032 KRLTF
+1032 
-1037 ALSDIQEE
+1037 
-1045 F
+1045 

>member
-1 MEEEEEDGEAAARA
+1 MEEGEEDWEAA
-15 GAAGAGGGGYSGELC
+15 AAGAGDCRGSSGELC

-44 SSKLHTINLH
+44 SSKLHTLNLH
-54 CNNISKIEGLSHVLN
+54 CNNISKIEGLCHILN

-84 GLNTLTN
+84 GLNSLTN

-96 LACNFITKVEGL
+96 LACNLITKVEGL
-108 EKLLNLTR
+108 EKLWNLTK

-122 HIHDLQGFLYLRGTR
+122 HIHDLQ
-137 HKISH
+137 
-142 IDLHSNYI
+142 
-150 SSTHHLLQCMVGLHF
+150 
-165 LTNLTLEKNGKNN
+165 
-178 PICDQPG
+178 G

-207 EPVYMVE
+207 EPVNMKE

-225 LLDNLVYSDSQL
+225 LLDNLVYTDSQL
-237 DKEENSGNLPGI
+237 NSKETSDNLPGI
-249 IHYINQEMPQDQKP
+249 LLGINQEMSKDQQ
-263 AATPTKNTFCPSVEV
+263 PTSTSTNNTFHPPVEV
-278 TSSEPEQNKLGENNL
+278 ASSSEPERYKLDESNL

-300 KLEDQISQLLNNAS
+300 KLEDQISQLLNNATSFPKS
-314 NSPPNHTFLK
+314 NTSLK
-324 VVKPKRETTMTSE
+324 AVKPKRETIVTSE

-346 HKKMPRRTK
+346 HRKMPRRTR
-355 IPYYSKAV
+355 IPLYNKAL

-376 SGTEQSCAKKS
+376 SSTEHSCTKKS
-387 KNPSTKNLSLRS
+387 KDHSTKDLSRS
-399 TSRNSDLK
+399 FSRNSNLK
-407 MERSTGNL
+407 MEKSTGNL
-415 VSQSTQT
+415 GSQNIET
-422 NKIEN
+422 NKTED
-427 KSLRFT
+427 KSLRPT
-433 EDSTYRTLVQKLDEE
+433 EESTYQTLVQKLDEE

-454 AEQAEKKLADHIK
+454 AEQAEKKLADCIK
-467 ELQKQVEEE
+467 ELEKQAQEE
-476 KGIHSMALFT
+476 KDIHSVALFT
-486 TDRLKELILKERNA
+486 TERLKELILKERNT
-500 KVKLQNIVHKFK
+500 KSKLQTIVQKFR
-512 NEIEKLNNEL
+512 NEIERLNNEL
-522 NQSKNKEEE
+522 SQSRSKEEE
-531 QNRVLRTLEQTL
+531 QNGMLRTLEQTL
-543 TKIEKQ
+543 SKMENQ
-549 KVQQQVAEVKRV
+549 KAQQQVEEVKRV
-561 QEIELKAS
+561 QEVELKAS

-578 RASLHQQKEKVQQL
+578 RVSLRQQKEKVQQL

-606 LETRVTLNGSDFQ
+606 LETRVTLNGPDFQ
-619 EALAKEIGKE
+619 NALAKEIAKE
-629 EKKHEEQVKEFQE
+629 EKRHEERVKEFQE

-657 FRMALTIEAK
+657 FRMALTVEAK
-667 RFKEVKDGFENISAE
+667 RFKEVKDGFENIAAE
-682 LAKKNI
+682 LAKKKH
-688 ALARAQQKENESSI
+688 ALARALQKESESST
-702 LIQDLTSLVKE
+702 LIQDLTLMVKE
-713 QKARIAEVS
+713 QKAKIAEVS

-728 TNLKNRIHTLETMI
+728 TSNLKNRICTLETMI

-769 ESILD
+769 ESIID

-780 KLWGQELAQQGASLA
+780 KIWGQELAQQGVSLA
-795 QNCGKLEAK
+795 QDRGKLEAK

-818 NECDSDSLKIK
+818 NERGSDSLKIK

-836 TETIRKLKENL
+836 TETIRKLKESL
-847 QERDDIIRKLR
+847 QERDEHIRKLR
-858 EEIIEI
+858 EEITEMQ
-864 HKNTQEQLDEKAAQL
+864 KNTQEQLDEKAVQL

-888 QCERKEDLKQQ
+888 YSERKEDLKQQ

-908 DIEKAYSAINKKWQ
+908 EIGKAYSAINKKWQ
-922 DKGELLSGLEVQVK
+922 DKGELLSGLEIQVK

-966 LHSMDDSFRKQLETM
+966 LRSMDDSFRKQLESV

-999 IDAANEKVSQVED
+999 IDAADEKVSQVED
-1012 EMRQLLHETARNKKA
+1012 EMRQLLQETEQNKKS
-1027 MEEKI
+1027 MELKI
-1032 KRLTF
+1032 KRLTY
-1037 ALSDIQEE
+1037 ALRDIQQE